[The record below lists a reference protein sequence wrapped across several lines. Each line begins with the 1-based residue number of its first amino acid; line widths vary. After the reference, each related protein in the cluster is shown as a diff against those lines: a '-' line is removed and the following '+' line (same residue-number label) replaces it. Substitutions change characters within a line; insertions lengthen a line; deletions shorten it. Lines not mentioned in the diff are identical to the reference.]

1 MLIHRQAGAARASG
15 SRDSLLSRR
24 QVLAGGAGAGALLA
38 LPDLGANR
46 RAVGATTSGD
56 SSPEGYAFLYGT
68 PDAKPF
74 SGGGL
79 ATAQVPRS
87 RSASL
92 PAAIGVAS
100 MLATVPVASPDNSA
114 MALMTVDTV
123 PDGAKVT
130 LTLVDAATAGIV
142 RQNSI
147 TITGIPEG
155 TNVLATPVFAVGT
168 TIIPVVLAITVPTQ
182 SGQMRKWDPVT
193 GTQKTWPATTW
204 RSHHAL
210 AYFDSGTGAFSGPFH
225 LADEPTLALTSVAA
239 NASDLFVLTT
249 REPQPGRIPQQPPL
263 PQLHAFPLGS
273 AKARFSVPALGPWP
287 GGEPIVTLASGDVA
301 RLVNGRQVQVFN
313 AQTGDVTQLPVAPI
327 NVIRAKPSAITMES
341 RPDGTVFIT
350 KPGIGRAV
358 IADPAQ
364 EFRVKAEVGFPVP
377 AKPMG
382 APWSKAVLSPS
393 GDTLYAVGSASVGGL
408 SAYDVASGALVAAY
422 SQGHQYSGLH
432 LMPSG
437 NLLAVSAA
445 NPRLAYFSPTLAPL
459 GTASTSLQI
468 SAVF

>member
-1 MLIHRQAGAARASG
+1 MLIRRQATVPRASG
-15 SRDSLLSRR
+15 SHGSGLSRR
-24 QVLAGGAGAGALLA
+24 QMLAGGASAGALLA
-38 LPDLGANR
+38 LPDLGASR
-46 RAVGATTSGD
+46 HAAGAAASGD
-56 SSPEGYAFLYGT
+56 SGSGYAFLYGVL
-68 PDAKPF
+68 DAKPF
-74 SGGGL
+74 SGGNL
-79 ATAQVPRS
+79 ATARTPAS
-87 RSASL
+87 RSASM
-92 PAAIGVAS
+92 PATIQVAS
-100 MLATVPVASPDNSA
+100 SLATVPVASPDHSA
-114 MALMTVDTV
+114 TVLVTVDTV

-130 LTLVDAATAGIV
+130 LTLLDAATAAV
-142 RQNSI
+142 AKKSSV

-168 TIIPVVLAITVPTQ
+168 PIIPVVLAITVPTR
-182 SGQMRKWDPVT
+182 SGQMQKLDPAT
-193 GTQKTWPATTW
+193 RTLKTWPATTW

-225 LADEPTLALTSVAA
+225 LADEPSLALTSIAA

-249 REPQPGRIPQQPPL
+249 REPQPASPPQAPPVSV
-263 PQLHAFPLGS
+263 LHAFPLGS
-273 AKARFSVPALGPWP
+273 AKARFSTPVPGPWP
-287 GGEPIVTLASGDVA
+287 GGEPIVTLGSGDVA
-301 RLVNGRQVQVFN
+301 RLVNGRYVQLFDARN
-313 AQTGDVTQLPVAPI
+313 GDVTQLSVAPI
-327 NVIRAKPSAITMES
+327 NVVRAKPGAVTMES

-358 IADPAQ
+358 IAEPAQ
-364 EFRVKAEVGFPVP
+364 AFRVKAEVNFPVP

-393 GDTLYAVGSASVGGL
+393 GDTLYVVGSASAGGL

-422 SQGHQYSGLH
+422 SQGHQYSGLY

-445 NPRLAYFSPTLAPL
+445 NPRLAYFSPALAPL

>member
-1 MLIHRQAGAARASG
+1 MLIRRQTDVARASG
-15 SRDSLLSRR
+15 FRGSPLSRR
-24 QVLAGGAGAGALLA
+24 QVLVGGAGAGAVLA
-38 LPDLGANR
+38 LPDLGASR
-46 RAVGATTSGD
+46 PAAGAAAGGD
-56 SSPEGYAFLYGT
+56 SGSRYAFLYGT

-100 MLATVPVASPDNSA
+100 GLAAVPVASPDHSTTV
-114 MALMTVDTV
+114 LVTVDAV
-123 PDGAKVT
+123 PGGAKVT
-130 LTLVDAATAGIV
+130 LTLVDAATAGIAKK
-142 RQNSI
+142 NSV

-168 TIIPVVLAITVPTQ
+168 TIIPVVLAITVPTR
-182 SGQMRKWDPVT
+182 SGQMRKLDPAT
-193 GTQKTWPATTW
+193 GTLKTWPATTW

-225 LADEPTLALTSVAA
+225 LADEPSLALTSVAA

-249 REPQPGRIPQQPPL
+249 REPQPARAPQPPPL
-263 PQLHAFPLGS
+263 PQVHAFPLGS
-273 AKARFSVPALGPWP
+273 ATARFSAPVPGPWP
-287 GGEPIVTLASGDVA
+287 GGEPIVTLGSGDVA
-301 RLVNGRQVQVFN
+301 RLVNGRHVQVFDARN
-313 AQTGDVTQLPVAPI
+313 GDVTQLAVAPI

-364 EFRVKAEVGFPVP
+364 EFRVKAEIGFPVP

-393 GDTLYAVGSASVGGL
+393 GDTLYVVGSASAGGL
-408 SAYDVASGALVAAY
+408 AAYDVAGGALVAAY

-437 NLLAVSAA
+437 NLLAVSAE

>member
-1 MLIHRQAGAARASG
+1 MLIRRQAGVARASD
-15 SRDSLLSRR
+15 SYRSLLSRR

-38 LPDLGANR
+38 LPDLGASR
-46 RAVGATTSGD
+46 LAAGAAAPSDSG
-56 SSPEGYAFLYGT
+56 SGYAFLYGV

-74 SGGGL
+74 PGGSL
-79 ATAQVPRS
+79 ASARTPAS

-100 MLATVPVASPDNSA
+100 NLATVPVASPDHSA
-114 MALMTVDTV
+114 TALVTVEVV
-123 PDGAKVT
+123 PDGVKVT
-130 LTLVDAATAGIV
+130 LTLVDAATAGV
-142 RQNSI
+142 AKKNSV
-147 TITGIPEG
+147 TVTGIPEG
-155 TNVLATPVFAVGT
+155 TNVLATPVFAAGT
-168 TIIPVVLAITVPTQ
+168 AIIPVVLAITVPTR
-182 SGQMRKWDPVT
+182 SGQMRKLDPAT
-193 GTQKTWPATTW
+193 GTLKTWPATTW

-225 LADEPTLALTSVAA
+225 LADEPSLALTSVAA

-249 REPQPGRIPQQPPL
+249 REPQPGGIAQPPPL
-263 PQLHAFPLGS
+263 PVLHAFPLGS
-273 AKARFSVPALGPWP
+273 AKARFSAPVPGPWP
-287 GGEPIVTLASGDVA
+287 GGEPIVTLGSGDVA
-301 RLVNGRQVQVFN
+301 RLVNGRQVQVFDARN
-313 AQTGDVTQLPVAPI
+313 GDVTQLPVAPI
-327 NVIRAKPSAITMES
+327 DVVRAKPSAITMES

-358 IADPAQ
+358 IADPAR
-364 EFRVKAEVGFPVP
+364 EFRAKAVIGFPAP

-382 APWSKAVLSPS
+382 APWNKAVLSPS
-393 GDTLYAVGSASVGGL
+393 GDTLYVVGSASAGGL
-408 SAYDVASGALVAAY
+408 AAYDVASGALVAAY
-422 SQGHQYSGLH
+422 SQDHQYSGLH